1 MSHLDA
7 SKLFALNGLVAVVT
21 GGGSGLGR
29 TMALTLA
36 QNGASKVF
44 VLGRRAEA
52 LNETASLSPRSDVII
67 PVVADITSKDSL
79 ESAYKTIA
87 SQTEYIDLLI
97 ANSGVIGPR
106 NLGNFTEDGKPV
118 PLEQY
123 RESLWSID
131 PNEMTNTFHV
141 NVTGA
146 HFTVVAFLP
155 LLDAANKRRPPQ
167 VPNSGILSPPRPQV
181 IITSSIGGFMRQVV
195 AGFAYQLSKAAVTSL
210 IKTLSTTLLEYHIR
224 VNGIAPGI
232 YPSDMTTSR
241 LEEFGTQ
248 HGITEGDVPKIA
260 VPLTRVGSEQD
271 IAGLVLFMAG
281 ASGGYL
287 NGAIVVSDGGRL
299 ASKPSSY

>member
-7 SKLFALNGLVAVVT
+7 SKLFSLNGLVAVVT

-29 TMALTLA
+29 TMALALA

-44 VLGRRAEA
+44 IIGRRADA
-52 LNETASLSPRSDVII
+52 LNETASLSPRLGVII
-67 PVVADITSKDSL
+67 PVIGDIGSKESL
-79 ESAYKTIA
+79 ENAYKTVS

-97 ANSGVIGPR
+97 ANSGIIGPANAR
-106 NLGNFTEDGKPV
+106 NVTEDGETV
-118 PLEQY
+118 PLEKY

-131 PNEMTNTFHV
+131 PKEMTHTFHV
-141 NVTGA
+141 NATGA

-167 VPNSGILSPPRPQV
+167 VPNSGILSPPRPQI
-181 IITSSIGGFMRQVV
+181 IITSSIAGFMREIVS
-195 AGFAYQLSKAAVTSL
+195 GFAYQASKAAVNSL
-210 IKTLSTTLLEYHIR
+210 IKMWSNNLLNYQIR

-232 YPSDMTTSR
+232 YPSEMTTGR
-241 LEEFGTQ
+241 LREFGTQ
-248 HGITEGDVPKIA
+248 HGVTEGDAPKTA
-260 VPLTRVGSEQD
+260 VPLTRLGSEQD

-287 NGAIVVSDGGRL
+287 NGTIVISDGGRL